1 MTCTTQVRVGVPLT
15 GGRLVAAARE
25 RRYPVLFSANAFART
40 YPKGHEREGFFK
52 GFSRPDPIQFE
63 GLDAALDSAGFVAA
77 VKYGDYRWTVDD
89 YLDLVAS
96 FSWSWWAAMDYCCEP
111 AVAADRPL
119 RLLRLAGTARMLGQC
134 RAEASRRGIPA
145 PMPVLQG
152 WTPAEYVTCAEWL
165 PLIEWP
171 DLIGIGS
178 VCRRQVNGPDGILAI
193 LEAVDAILPSHCK
206 VHLFGVK
213 STVLDL
219 IAHHPRVSSVDSMAW
234 DVAARAERRTGRDMD
249 FRIGHMEAWT
259 TKQMT
264 IAASPR
270 LGAGIQSMLFDPVA
284 FGGINTPES
293 LVLEAVALQFA
304 DLVMGGDLEYLDAVY
319 HAQRDGV
326 AVIAMVRRH
335 GLNEQA
341 LDALDDVIAGLGDRV
356 REVFDSASMQ
366 LTA

>member
-1 MTCTTQVRVGVPLT
+1 MTPSTQVRVGVPLT

-52 GFSRPDPIQFE
+52 GFSKPDLTQFD

-77 VKYGDYRWTVDD
+77 VKYGDYRWTVED

-134 RAEASRRGIPA
+134 RAEASRRGLPP

-152 WTPAEYVTCAEWL
+152 WTPAEYVACAEWL

-171 DLIGIGS
+171 TLVGIGS

-193 LEAVDAILPSHCK
+193 LEAVDAVLPSHCK

-219 IAHHPRVSSVDSMAW
+219 IAHHPRVASVDSMAW

-259 TKQMT
+259 NKQLA
-264 IAASPR
+264 IASSPR
-270 LGAGIQSMLFDPVA
+270 VGAGVQTMLFDPIA
-284 FGGINTPES
+284 FGGINTSEG

-326 AVIAMVRRH
+326 VAVALVRRH
-335 GLNEQA
+335 GCGEQV

-356 REVFDSASMQ
+356 QEVFDAAAMK
-366 LTA
+366 LAA